1 MSTKL
6 RLSLMAYV
14 SHELD
19 LVRQST
25 ADASLSP
32 EVFDAAIKKAFVK
45 LDDDVMNGA
54 EAAAKAENLLLAT
67 TASRLA
73 PAYAGSCALL
83 ALYDP
88 ESRLFR
94 LACTGDSR
102 GVLGRERSN
111 GTWETIPLSDDQTCY
126 NTSEVLR
133 LQQQH
138 PNEPDMIQKG
148 RVLGMAITRGFGD
161 GRWKWDAETQELMK
175 DKFCGESLRPN
186 LHSPP
191 YLTAEPVVSTIEIQ
205 PGHDFVILAS
215 DGLWD
220 HMTNEQAVDLVGR
233 WVIEQRGEGA
243 EKSRAKAQ
251 DEQMQ
256 DGKVAKRP
264 RVVFG
269 KDTWK
274 VTEGSITV
282 VDDNAATHLARNALG
297 GANEEMLTGMLT
309 LQAPQSREV
318 R

>member
-1 MSTKL
+1 
-6 RLSLMAYV
+6 MAYV

-19 LVRQST
+19 VVRQST
-25 ADASLSP
+25 ADGILSP
-32 EVFDAAIKKAFVK
+32 EIFDASIKRAFVK

-54 EAAAKAENLLLAT
+54 EAAAKAENLPLAT

-88 ESRLFR
+88 ENRLLR
-94 LACTGDSR
+94 VACTGDSR

-111 GTWETIPLSDDQTCY
+111 GTWETIPLSDDQTGY
-126 NTSEVLR
+126 NSSEAQR
-133 LQQQH
+133 LEQEH
-138 PNEPDMIQKG
+138 PNEPEMIQNG

-161 GRWKWDAETQELMK
+161 GRWKWDAETQQMME
-175 DKFCGESLRPN
+175 DKFCGKSLRPN

-191 YLTAEPVVSTIEIQ
+191 YLTAEPVVSTIKIQ
-205 PGHDFVILAS
+205 SGLDFVILAS

-233 WVIEQRGEGA
+233 WVTEERGKVA
-243 EKSRAKAQ
+243 ENLRAKAQ

-256 DGKVAKRP
+256 ENKVGNRP

-274 VTEGSITV
+274 VTDSLITV

-297 GANEEMLTGMLT
+297 GADEEMLKGMLT
-309 LQAPQSREV
+309 LQAPQSREA